1 MFVID
6 TVHGKQL
13 YVEAKSDR
21 YCHLISLY
29 DNYNEYFHIR
39 CVIVL

>member
-21 YCHLISLY
+21 NCHLIILY
-29 DNYNEYFHIR
+29 DNHNEYFHMR